1 MLYKK
6 CLLIILLFVS
16 VCSCYSYDEIED
28 FKYNQNILLVG
39 VVDSIPKLEDNQYEF
54 IFIVINMAMS
64 Y

>member
-1 MLYKK
+1 M
-6 CLLIILLFVS
+6 LLFMS

-54 IFIVINMAMS
+54 IFHS
-64 Y
+64 YKYGDLIKG